1 MNVEF
6 VDTNVLIYAH
16 DRSAGC
22 KHTAA
27 VALLSRLFEQGAGAL
42 SVQVLSEFYAVA
54 VGKLGMNSQYAE
66 DAVADLGS
74 WMIHR
79 PSHEDV
85 LRASRLF
92 RRYKIGWWDA
102 MLLNS
107 ALELGCTTLWSED
120 FQDGRRYG
128 SLTLR
133 NPFA

>member
-1 MNVEF
+1 MNAEF
-6 VDTNVLIYAH
+6 VDTNILIYAH
-16 DRSAGC
+16 DRSAGG

-27 VALLSRLFEQGAGAL
+27 VQLLSHLFEQGAGAL

>member
-1 MNVEF
+1 M
-6 VDTNVLIYAH
+6 DTNILIYAH
-16 DRSAGC
+16 DRSAGG

-27 VALLSRLFEQGAGAL
+27 VQLLSHLFEQGAGAL

>member
-1 MNVEF
+1 MNAEF
-6 VDTNVLIYAH
+6 VDTNILIYAH
-16 DRSAGC
+16 DRSAGG

-27 VALLSRLFEQGAGAL
+27 VQLLSHLFEQGAGAL

-92 RRYKIGWWDA
+92 RRYKIG
-102 MLLNS
+102 
-107 ALELGCTTLWSED
+107 
-120 FQDGRRYG
+120 
-128 SLTLR
+128 
-133 NPFA
+133 